1 LAKNISLSI
10 GINFVILFRKINSTM
25 KKIFLGIA
33 LATMLFSCKE
43 ETKEKV
49 KEASEAVGADLKQAA
64 DSAKVKA
71 KKAIDSSKVGEKAK
85 HIIAKGA
92 EKVEEGAKKVK
103 ESVEK

>member
-1 LAKNISLSI
+1 MKMNIVKVNAI
-10 GINFVILFRKINSTM
+10 GYNCPIPV
-25 KKIFLGIA
+25 
-33 LATMLFSCKE
+33 
-43 ETKEKV
+43 
-49 KEASEAVGADLKQAA
+49 
-64 DSAKVKA
+64 VKA

>member
-1 LAKNISLSI
+1 MNCSINIFFYPGYFQRKNCKHCFHFS
-10 GINFVILFRKINSTM
+10 FRRN
-25 KKIFLGIA
+25 
-33 LATMLFSCKE
+33 
-43 ETKEKV
+43 EKV

-85 HIIAKGA
+85 NIIAIGA

>member
-1 LAKNISLSI
+1 
-10 GINFVILFRKINSTM
+10 M

-33 LATMLFSCKE
+33 LATTMLSCQE

-49 KEASEAVGADLKQAA
+49 KEASEAVGTDLKQAA

-85 HIIAKGA
+85 NIIAIGA

-103 ESVEK
+103 ESVKE

>member
-1 LAKNISLSI
+1 M
-10 GINFVILFRKINSTM
+10 R
-25 KKIFLGIA
+25 KIFLGIA
-33 LATMLFSCKE
+33 LVTMLLSCQE

-49 KEASEAVGADLKQAA
+49 KEASEAVGAELKQAA

-85 HIIAKGA
+85 SIIAIGA

-103 ESVEK
+103 ESVEE

>member
-1 LAKNISLSI
+1 
-10 GINFVILFRKINSTM
+10 M

-33 LATMLFSCKE
+33 IASTLLSCKE

-71 KKAIDSSKVGEKAK
+71 KKAIDSSKVGEQAK

-92 EKVEEGAKKVK
+92 ESVEDGAQTVK
-103 ESVEK
+103 DSVEK

>member
-1 LAKNISLSI
+1 MAKNISLFI

-25 KKIFLGIA
+25 KKIFLVIA

-49 KEASEAVGADLKQAA
+49 KEASVAVGADLKQAA

-85 HIIAKGA
+85 HIIVKGA

>member
-1 LAKNISLSI
+1 
-10 GINFVILFRKINSTM
+10 M

-33 LATMLFSCKE
+33 LATTMLSCQE

-49 KEASEAVGADLKQAA
+49 KEASEAVGTDLKQAA

-85 HIIAKGA
+85 NIIAIGA
-92 EKVEEGAKKVK
+92 EKMEEGAKKVK
-103 ESVEK
+103 ESVKE